1 MNYSLENSYHLC
13 LEITRKHYEN
23 FPVASLLIPRSKRK
37 YIATI
42 YAFARIAD
50 DIADKSYLSNQERI
64 VKLNEYKNLFL
75 FKKLKNEY
83 FHFLALFDTI
93 KQNKINE
100 KHFCDL
106 IDAFIMDNQK
116 SQYHNWKELFEYCER
131 SANPIGRIILE
142 LFEIRNERAFH
153 LSDKICTALQLTN
166 FWQDFRNDI
175 LSRRFYIPQEV
186 LLKYNLSNNLLLSH
200 AEKRLWNK
208 NLTDMMKEIVDFTFS
223 LFTEGKELLNFLS
236 RRLFYEI
243 KLTILGG
250 EEILKKIIRN
260 NYNVFNTRP
269 ILRKS
274 DWVKILL
281 KGLINV

>member
-1 MNYSLENSYHLC
+1 MNYSLKNSYQFC

-37 YIATI
+37 DIAAI

-50 DIADKSYLSNQERI
+50 DLADISYLSNQERI
-64 VKLNEYKNLFL
+64 VKFNEYKNLFL
-75 FKKLKNEY
+75 LKKLKNEY

-93 KQNKINE
+93 KRNKINE
-100 KHFCDL
+100 KHFSDL

-116 SQYHNWKELFEYCER
+116 SQYLNWKELFEYCDK
-131 SANPIGRIILE
+131 SANTIGRIILE
-142 LFEIRNERAFH
+142 LFEIKHERAFQ

-175 LSRRFYIPQEV
+175 LTRRFYIPQEV
-186 LLKYNLSNNLLLSH
+186 LLKYDLTNDLLLSY
-200 AEKRLWNK
+200 AENNLWNK
-208 NLTDMMKEIVDFTFS
+208 NLADMMKEIVDFTFS
-223 LFTEGKELLNFLS
+223 LFNEGKDLLNFLS
-236 RRLFYEI
+236 GRLFYEI

-250 EEILKKIIRN
+250 EEILKKITIN

>member
-1 MNYSLENSYHLC
+1 MDNSLKKSYQFC
-13 LEITRKHYEN
+13 LEITNRHYEN

-37 YIATI
+37 YIAAI
-42 YAFARIAD
+42 YTFARIAD
-50 DIADKSYLSNQERI
+50 DIADLSDLSSMDRI
-64 VKLNEYKNLFL
+64 KKLEDYKKLFL
-75 FKKLKNEY
+75 LKRVNDEN
-83 FHFLALFDTI
+83 FHFLAIFDTI
-93 KQNKINE
+93 NNNHIKE
-100 KHFCDL
+100 EHFLKL
-106 IDAFIMDNQK
+106 IDAFIIDNQK
-116 SQYHNWKELFEYCER
+116 SEYLDWKELLEYCER
-131 SANPIGRIILE
+131 SANTIGRIILE
-142 LFEIRNERAFH
+142 LFEIKHEKAFQ

-166 FWQDFRNDI
+166 FLQDFRNDI
-175 LSRRFYIPQEV
+175 LSRRFYIPQEI
-186 LLKYNLSNNLLLSH
+186 LLKYNLNNDLLLLH

-208 NLTDMMKEIVDFTFS
+208 NLADMMKEIVDFTFS
-223 LFTEGKELLNFLS
+223 LFTEGKDLLNFLS
-236 RRLFYEI
+236 GRLFYEI